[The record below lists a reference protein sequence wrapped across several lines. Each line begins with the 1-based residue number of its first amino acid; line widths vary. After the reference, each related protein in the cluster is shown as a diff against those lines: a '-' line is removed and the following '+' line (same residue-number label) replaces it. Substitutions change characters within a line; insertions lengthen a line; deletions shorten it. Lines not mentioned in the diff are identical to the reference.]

1 MLLQIEMV
9 LVCIVTEVTLI
20 WPEVFVTVHVT
31 LIRRKVREAL
41 VTEVALVQLLVVLHV
56 CALDVLLHLVIR
68 LEELV
73 TEGTGESW
81 RLMQQHVILQ
91 FVVCLEFFPA
101 DITNTGWNGALRVD
115 KYDVFLQRVS
125 LSKASATFCTK
136 VLLLLLVFLLPLLI
150 IVARLDLGVAFPSLD
165 HLLVDIEHVVAV
177 GQVCQEDLVAIL
189 ELAGQLVLVLVLMSL
204 QGLLGGE
211 LLSALNTHKAAQLL
225 VLGLW
230 SLHLLFP

>member
-115 KYDVFLQRVS
+115 KYDVFLQ
-125 LSKASATFCTK
+125 
-136 VLLLLLVFLLPLLI
+136 
-150 IVARLDLGVAFPSLD
+150 
-165 HLLVDIEHVVAV
+165 
-177 GQVCQEDLVAIL
+177 
-189 ELAGQLVLVLVLMSL
+189 
-204 QGLLGGE
+204 
-211 LLSALNTHKAAQLL
+211 
-225 VLGLW
+225 
-230 SLHLLFP
+230 